1 MKKNRILLTGLFAIL
16 FSISTFGQG
25 GGVWNF
31 DWNMGFPMGEL
42 KDFTDQPSFRGF
54 SIEGQGYV
62 TDNVTIGGFLGWNV
76 FYENLGYVTI
86 DYGNTTKIYG
96 YERRYLNAMPLLAT
110 AHYYFTQSG
119 IQPYIGVGVGTY
131 YIESRDFMGVYYEQ
145 GKDWHFGFAPEAGLV
160 LPFGSGNAG
169 MHVGFKYNV
178 AAKTK
183 DEQAYSWLGVNI
195 GISYLF

>member
-31 DWNMGFPMGEL
+31 DWNMGFPIGDL

-54 SIEGQGYV
+54 SINGQGFV
-62 TDNVTIGGFLGWNV
+62 TDNIAVGGILGWNV
-76 FYENLGYVTI
+76 FYENLGFVEE
-86 DYGNTTKIYG
+86 DYGTAKVYG
-96 YERRYLNAMPLLAT
+96 YKRRYVNAMPLLVT
-110 AHYYFTQSG
+110 GQYYFTQSG

-131 YIESRDFMGVYYEQ
+131 YIESRDFTGIYYLQ
-145 GKDWHFGFAPEAGLV
+145 GKDWHFGLAPEAGLIM
-160 LPFGSGNAG
+160 PFGSGDAG
-169 MHVGFKYNV
+169 LHIGFKYNM

-183 DEQAYSWLGVNI
+183 NEPGYQWFGVNV